1 MCMCLVVFHLF
12 FFELTPFATTEIQ
25 FLSADLP
32 YSLHS
37 WTTLVQISL
46 EDELKFYY
54 LWDII
59 LEYLQV
65 LLVVFYFVSFAQERG
80 DKIYSINT
88 KSSPRWEI
96 N

>member
-1 MCMCLVVFHLF
+1 MCLVVFHLF

-65 LLVVFYFVSFAQERG
+65 LLVVFFSFHLHKNVAIRSTLLTRNLRLDG
-80 DKIYSINT
+80 K
-88 KSSPRWEI
+88 
-96 N
+96 